1 MHDAIIYSMSE
12 PPEPFIYQLKVLL
25 LGIIPMIWRRLLV
38 YSTTTIADLHHIL
51 QITMGWSDD
60 HLHMFRIHGKQ
71 YGIARAGGLSF
82 SDDPCTVRL
91 DNFRFRINEIFF
103 YEYDFIDGWR
113 HQIRVEAIL
122 APETQQHYPICIDGR
137 RSCPPE
143 DCGGPR
149 VFMELRQ
156 QNSLGH
162 IIMRLADIV
171 DDGDYIEDYY
181 HEFYDLQ
188 YWLTAER
195 FNRKVANQRLC
206 DYASGKEVYMWG

>member
-1 MHDAIIYSMSE
+1 MSDL
-12 PPEPFIYQLKVLL
+12 PEPAIYQLKVLL
-25 LGIIPMIWRRLLV
+25 QGISPMIWRRLLV
-38 YSTTTIADLHHIL
+38 YSTTTITDLHHIL

-60 HLHMFRIHGKQ
+60 HLHVFRIHGKK
-71 YGIARAGGLSF
+71 YGIARVGGLSF
-82 SDDPCTVRL
+82 SEDPCTVRL
-91 DNFRFRINEIFF
+91 DDFRFRINETFL
-103 YEYDFIDGWR
+103 YEYDFTDDWR

-122 APETQQHYPICIDGR
+122 APEPQRHYPICIDGR

-162 IIMRLADIV
+162 IIMRLANIV
-171 DDGDYIEDYY
+171 NDNDYIKD
-181 HEFYDLQ
+181 HNDEFYDLQ

-195 FNRKVANQRLC
+195 FNRKLTNQRLSE
-206 DYASGKEVYMWG
+206 YASEKEVYMWE